1 MLLPTRFPIL
11 SINANFA
18 QNPLFLKACELAKVP
33 PTKRQASAFR
43 NHKGLAFRQASAARK
58 LLGMHKETFIRC
70 GVCGSNAPVSR
81 INQSCE
87 HCHNHRWQKLTMLG
101 GRVVA

>member
-1 MLLPTRFPIL
+1 MLLPTTLLL

-18 QNPLFLKACELAKVP
+18 KNPLFLKACELAGVP

-43 NHKGLAFRQASAARK
+43 NHKGLAFRHASAARK
-58 LLGMHKETFIRC
+58 LLGMQKETFIRC
-70 GVCGSNAPVSR
+70 GVCGTNAPLSR
-81 INQSCE
+81 IGQPCG
-87 HCHNHRWQKLTMLG
+87 HCHNVQWQKLTMLG